1 MKRKSE
7 HGQSYFQ
14 QKDSRARI
22 EDHISVPVTKRAN
35 NLLDKMA
42 NSKAE
47 QSQLPTQ
54 GQADTL
60 SQYIDHSSSMIDTLG
75 EITLSI
81 HQQMTRL
88 DQQFLNLR
96 HHTQRI
102 EEQQSTLMNIL
113 KSLPDPVPSNQT
125 TSF

>member
-1 MKRKSE
+1 M
-7 HGQSYFQ
+7 
-14 QKDSRARI
+14 
-22 EDHISVPVTKRAN
+22 KRAN
-35 NLLDKMA
+35 NLLDRMV
-42 NSKAE
+42 NIRAE
-47 QSQLPTQ
+47 QSQQPTP

-96 HHTQRI
+96 QHTNRI
-102 EEQQSTLMNIL
+102 EEQQSTLMALLND
-113 KSLPDPVPSNQT
+113 LPDTHPKAPS
-125 TSF
+125 F